1 MDPKNGRLAM
11 LAAVA
16 IMNNIPAILAVFLF
30 EIIFPLPRLFKTA
43 IAPDKGL
50 GRFSALGITDFQ
62 RGMGA
67 GGLRNAQNRITIN
80 IGIILSRCRDGR
92 DTPGPKGA

>member
-1 MDPKNGRLAM
+1 M

-30 EIIFPLPRLFKTA
+30 EIIFPLPRSFEGA

-50 GRFSALGITDFQ
+50 GRFSALGITGFA
-62 RGMGA
+62 RVEWA
-67 GGLRNAQNRITIN
+67 LPAFRTRRI
-80 IGIILSRCRDGR
+80 G
-92 DTPGPKGA
+92 